1 MIKPSQIGISR
12 IVGILLGCLG
22 FFLPFIITLPGLSF
36 AGHIALSIFLMAAIF
51 WMLEPIPIY
60 ATSLLVIFL
69 GVLLLSAQGPVYKG
83 AEISIVRAEN
93 MGNNQWKIPSTS
105 VRNNTSIK
113 INEGEEW
120 VDLDIDVSEYSDEFM
135 IIMSTVNLDVV
146 QIAEH
151 HNHRLINYVPGRHS
165 DYMGTLANPIIILF
179 LGGFMIAEG
188 AVKYNFDKNL
198 TRFLLRPFGTSPGP
212 ILIGLMIVT
221 ASLSAFMSNTATTAM
236 MMTVIIPIMAQMTR
250 EDKFKTALAL
260 SIPIAANIGGIA
272 TPIGTP
278 PNAIVIAT
286 LQKQGIIIS
295 FTEWMILTLPLVII
309 VLGFA
314 WWLLLKL
321 FPPIIEHFRTES
333 AGDFNKSSK
342 AYIFYGV
349 FAVTLL
355 LWVTE
360 SLHGIS
366 SNIVAFLPIAAL
378 TMTEVLDVSDVRKL
392 PWEVLWLVAG
402 GIALGLYLDQTGLAT
417 YLVSSIQ
424 WDLYSGFLVISLFA
438 LVAII
443 MSNFLS
449 NTVTATLLMP
459 LAISIGILQGSNTVD
474 TIELALVIG
483 VGTSMAMV
491 LPISTPPNAIAMSTG
506 MVKTSEMAKS
516 GVIIGAVGIVLMLM
530 YALVY
535 WPLFLT

>member
-1 MIKPSQIGISR
+1 MIKHPQINKSKL
-12 IVGILLGCLG
+12 VGILLGCLG
-22 FFLPFIITLPGLSF
+22 FLLPFLISLPGLSF
-36 AGHIALSIFLMAAIF
+36 AGHMALSIFLMAAIF

-69 GVLLLSAQGPVYKG
+69 GVLMLSGQGPVYKG
-83 AEISIVRAEN
+83 AEIPLTQAEN
-93 MGNNQWKIPSTS
+93 VGDNQWKVPLAS
-105 VRNNTSIK
+105 
-113 INEGEEW
+113 INETHLKIKEGDKW
-120 VDLDIDVSEYSDEFM
+120 VNSDVNVIEIQGAYAIVTSA
-135 IIMSTVNLDVV
+135 VNLSVIP
-146 QIAEH
+146 IAGNP
-151 HNHRLINYVPGRHS
+151 NHRLINYVPGRYN

-236 MMTVIIPIMAQMTR
+236 MMTVIIPIMAQMSR

-278 PNAIVIAT
+278 PNAIVIAA
-286 LQKQGIIIS
+286 LQKQGIMIS

-321 FPPIIEHFRTES
+321 FPPIIEHFRTENS
-333 AGDFNKSSK
+333 AEFNKSNK
-342 AYIFYGV
+342 AFIFYGI
-349 FAVTLL
+349 FAVTLV

-378 TMTEVLDVSDVRKL
+378 TITEVLDVSDVRKL

-402 GIALGLYLDQTGLAT
+402 GIALGLYLDQTGLAN
-417 YLVSSIQ
+417 YMVSSIE
-424 WDLYSGFLVISLFA
+424 WNLYSGFLVITMFA
-438 LVAII
+438 LVALI

-459 LAISIGILQGSNTVD
+459 LAISIGILQGSSTVD

-516 GVIIGAVGIVLMLM
+516 GVIIGAVGIILMLM

-535 WPLFLT
+535 WPLFLN